1 MELILCWCAPV
12 CANSNGLRPRHACL
26 PPMHSCRC
34 FRVHPSTALLAGHL
48 QDNVGKKKKKGK
60 NVPSLNSLSGFETE
74 TPTSATK
81 PNHTSGQGL
90 CPLASTFLQ
99 ELGVCPHSC
108 CGHGGTESSPTAQ
121 SVMSLTP
128 RQVWV
133 PSGLM

>member
-1 MELILCWCAPV
+1 MHVYLPCTHAGASV
-12 CANSNGLRPRHACL
+12 CIPPLHCL
-26 PPMHSCRC
+26 QVICR
-34 FRVHPSTALLAGHL
+34 TMW
-48 QDNVGKKKKKGK
+48 GKKKKKGK